1 MPTPYRV
8 LIVEDE
14 PLMREYLSANLPR
27 LHPAFLA
34 ADAAHDGLAAL
45 ALVESNRYDLMIT
58 DLRMPGMDGLQLIER
73 VRSLGKAM
81 PIIILTGHDEFEY
94 ARTALHFGVAEYL
107 LKPLND
113 EALAET
119 LERLDQ
125 LIRQRRSSMQLPKD
139 LSPQN
144 IAAFVATCFSESDS
158 EHTLLAERA
167 ANYIASHFTEPIT
180 QSDVAE
186 ALGITPA
193 YLSSIFHE
201 EKGESYTKF
210 LTRLRMM
217 QAALLLKGKPNVTI
231 QSVAEQTGYVS
242 DKHFIS
248 VFKKYF
254 GITPHEYRQR
264 KTQDDCLTSQ

>member
-1 MPTPYRV
+1 
-8 LIVEDE
+8 
-14 PLMREYLSANLPR
+14 
-27 LHPAFLA
+27 
-34 ADAAHDGLAAL
+34 
-45 ALVESNRYDLMIT
+45 
-58 DLRMPGMDGLQLIER
+58 
-73 VRSLGKAM
+73 
-81 PIIILTGHDEFEY
+81 
-94 ARTALHFGVAEYL
+94 
-107 LKPLND
+107 
-113 EALAET
+113 
-119 LERLDQ
+119 
-125 LIRQRRSSMQLPKD
+125 MQLPKD

-144 IAAFVATCFSESDS
+144 IATFVATCFSDSDG

-180 QSDVAE
+180 QTDVAE

-217 QAALLLKGKPNVTI
+217 QAALLLKSKPSMTI
-231 QSVAEQTGYVS
+231 QSVAEQTGYAS

-254 GITPHEYRQR
+254 GTTPHEYRQR
-264 KTQDDCLTSQ
+264 PN

>member
-1 MPTPYRV
+1 MSNQYRV

-14 PLMREYLSANLPR
+14 PLMREYLIASLPR
-27 LHPAFLA
+27 LNASFVA
-34 ADAAHDGLAAL
+34 AGSAHDGVAAL
-45 ALVESNRYDLMIT
+45 ALFEENSYDLMIT

-73 VRSLGKAM
+73 IRSLGKTL
-81 PIIILTGHDEFEY
+81 PIIILTGYDEFEY

-113 EALAET
+113 AALSET
-119 LERLDQ
+119 LDRLNRVIQ
-125 LIRQRRSSMQLPKD
+125 QHRSAMRLPKD
-139 LSPQN
+139 LSPKN
-144 IAAFVATCFSESDS
+144 IATFVATCFTESDG

-167 ANYIASHFTEPIT
+167 ASYIATHFTEPIT
-180 QSDVAE
+180 QSDVAD

-217 QAALLLKGKPNVTI
+217 QAALLLKSNPNMTI
-231 QSVAEQTGYVS
+231 QSVAEQTGYAS

-254 GITPHEYRQR
+254 GTTPNDYRQR
-264 KTQDDCLTSQ
+264 KAEE

>member
-1 MPTPYRV
+1 MPNPYRV

-14 PLMREYLSANLPR
+14 PLMREYLIASLPQ
-27 LHPAFLA
+27 LHRSFFP
-34 ADAAHDGLAAL
+34 ADAAHDGAS
-45 ALVESNRYDLMIT
+45 ALVLMETNSYDLMIT

-73 VRSLGKAM
+73 VRSLGKTL
-81 PIIILTGHDEFEY
+81 PIIILTGYDEFEY

-113 EALAET
+113 DALAET

-125 LIRQRRSSMQLPKD
+125 VIRQRRNSMQLPKD

-144 IAAFVATCFSESDS
+144 IASFVATCFTDSDG

-167 ANYIASHFTEPIT
+167 AKYIASHFTEPIT
-180 QSDVAE
+180 QTDVAE

-217 QAALLLKGKPNVTI
+217 QAALLLKSKPNLTI
-231 QSVAEQTGYVS
+231 QTVAEQTGYTT
-242 DKHFIS
+242 DKHFIG

-254 GITPHEYRQR
+254 GITPNEYRQQ
-264 KTQDDCLTSQ
+264 KPAE